1 MCEIVKYRGKKKE
14 REREIICQEV
24 YRRYH
29 SFFRKDGKSFGEKTT
44 TTTWFQMKR
53 GNIYNL
59 KPKSGCT
66 ELVWIN
72 LTLSCL
78 KEILGPRAQIIKL
91 TTWDTTQEMLQVVA
105 VTSRDKYYQHP
116 SSCFS
121 LSGERCPLFTAYY
134 LHWLLHTLRYFLC
147 CNHLHRKEVPMA
159 LLLACG
165 FHSHS

>member
-1 MCEIVKYRGKKKE
+1 MCEIVKYRGKKK
-14 REREIICQEV
+14 REREKS
-24 YRRYH
+24 YARRFIEGTILFLEKMESH
-29 SFFRKDGKSFGEKTT
+29 LGRKQQQQLDFRWRE
-44 TTTWFQMKR
+44 
-53 GNIYNL
+53 NIYNL

-72 LTLSCL
+72 FTLSCL
-78 KEILGPRAQIIKL
+78 KEILGPRAQIIKV

-134 LHWLLHTLRYFLC
+134 LHWLLHTLRCFLC